1 MTAMRNPDAKHV
13 DFADLIGVIPSN
25 PRFLPSNLD
34 MVLERRGFVLVGEW
48 KRPNESISRG
58 QEILLGSLAKNSN
71 FLVVLIEGNTDNGMV
86 VSKVQILNPHR
97 GWVEWGDDKESLK
110 DLITQWY
117 TRAER
122 KAK

>member
-1 MTAMRNPDAKHV
+1 MTAMRNPDAKHI
-13 DFADLIGVIPSN
+13 DFAELIGTIPSN

-48 KRPNESISRG
+48 KRPNENISRG
-58 QEILLGSLAKNSN
+58 QEILLESLAKNSN
-71 FLVVLIEGNTDNGMV
+71 FLVALIEGHTDDGMV

-97 GWVEWGDDKESLK
+97 GWVEWGDTKESLK

-117 TRAER
+117 NRAER
-122 KAK
+122 KAR